1 MRGNYSEADFRRQQ
15 TFSDGEVEMENPYMV
30 QNNPGSAFS
39 QSGEST
45 AGPVLGWLAPSLSQ
59 VSPRLVLSW
68 AGSDRMV
75 CCTYA

>member
-45 AGPVLGWLAPSLSQ
+45 AGPGLGWFGWDG
-59 VSPRLVLSW
+59 VLYVCL
-68 AGSDRMV
+68 GSV
-75 CCTYA
+75 WVWWIA